1 MVTVA
6 APGAGASPTPT
17 WTDTELAGALND
29 NGYALVTSVSCTSA
43 TSCVAGGSYADSN
56 SDTQAFVSVLSG
68 TTWTD
73 TKVAG
78 ALNTGG
84 TASVASV
91 SCTSAT
97 SCVAGGQYEDSY
109 GNYQAFVSVLSGTTW
124 TDTEVAGALNTGG
137 AASVGSVSCTSAT
150 SCVAGG
156 QYVDSN
162 GNYQA
167 FVSVFNG
174 TTWTDTEVA
183 GALNTGGV
191 ATVTSVSCTS
201 ATSCVAGGQ
210 YEDSDGYY
218 QFQAFVSV
226 FNGTTWTDTEVA
238 GALNASGNAASVNS
252 VSCTSAT
259 SCVAGGNYED
269 SNHKTLAF
277 VSVLSGTTWT
287 DTEVAGALNTGGNA
301 AVNSVSCTSATSCVA
316 GGSYTDSNSKTLAF
330 VSVFNGT
337 TWTDTELAGAL
348 NTSGNAHVNSVS
360 CTSAT
365 SCVAGGYYRN
375 NQAFVSVFDGTT
387 WTDSV
392 IAPLS
397 NEAFAYIFSV
407 SCTSATSCVV
417 GGLSFNAFVSA
428 LGFPAPSTPSTPSI
442 SNLPTSAAYGG
453 SFTPTVVTTGD
464 GATSATSSTTSVCTV
479 DPTSGLVSYVGAGT
493 CTLDAHVAAGTN
505 FTSADGTDQS
515 FTVVAAKPSVPGA
528 PSLTDNHG
536 SISLT
541 WSAPSSDGGATVTY
555 KVEEQTNHGT
565 WSEVVTGLTSPTY
578 TYQGTTA
585 KSTYSFAIVAV
596 NSAGRSAWSTAVW
609 VKAAPV
615 KPSVPGTP
623 VLVDHHGSYSITWS
637 ASTNNGGDTV
647 TYKVEELTNKGSW
660 SQVAT
665 GLTSPTYTYQGTT
678 AKSTYS
684 FAIVAAN
691 SAGQSAWSPAAYL
704 RAS

>member
-97 SCVAGGQYEDSY
+97 SCVAGGQYEDSDGY
-109 GNYQAFVSVLSGTTW
+109 YQFQAFVSVFNGTTW

-162 GNYQA
+162 GNY
-167 FVSVFNG
+167 
-174 TTWTDTEVA
+174 
-183 GALNTGGV
+183 
-191 ATVTSVSCTS
+191 
-201 ATSCVAGGQ
+201 
-210 YEDSDGYY
+210 
-218 QFQAFVSV
+218 QAFVSV

-578 TYQGTTA
+578 TYQGSTA

-660 SQVAT
+660 TEVAT

-678 AKSTYS
+678 AKNTYS